1 MKPQEKVKRE
11 ARLKILKVFYDT
23 RDGYST
29 FKRLLE
35 ETGMSRRT
43 LAKHLKEME
52 QEGEVSTVHIGGKA
66 RIAYRL
72 VYPVSLS
79 RKLIEELSLLCS
91 EPLTERQIEQGL
103 EILSEELLNVLE
115 EYWEGWRE
123 DKIQE
128 IYGNLI
134 LHKQFRAEELQA
146 VEGEIFKGSIKSLVK
161 QLLPLNIYS
170 LLFMVDLYEEEEQRF
185 SSFPDMLEKACA
197 NIEKVDNEWL
207 REVLK
212 DVCQRPERHFLYKLV
227 CKHGLKERFDALVE
241 WIEEI
246 KHQMPIYHMLDD
258 WVYVRMGILSTV
270 DLIVFVAG
278 EASTW

>member
-146 VEGEIFKGSIKSLVK
+146 VEGERFKGSIKSLVK

-278 EASTW
+278 EAST

>member
-1 MKPQEKVKRE
+1 
-11 ARLKILKVFYDT
+11 LKVFYEA
-23 RDGYST
+23 RDGYLT

-52 QEGEVSTVHIGGKA
+52 QRGEVSTVHIGGKA

-91 EPLTERQIEQGL
+91 EPLTERQIERGL

-123 DKIQE
+123 DKVQE
-128 IYGNLI
+128 IYGNPTFL
-134 LHKQFRAEELQA
+134 KQFAVKKLQA
-146 VEGEIFKGSIKSLVK
+146 AEVERFKNSAKSLVR

-170 LLFMVDLYEEEEQRF
+170 LLFMVDIYKEEERRF

-197 NIEKVDNEWL
+197 NVEKVDNEWL

-212 DVCQRPERHFLYKLV
+212 DICRKPERYLLYKLI
-227 CKHGLKERFDALVE
+227 CKRGLKERFDALVE

-246 KHQMPIYHMLDD
+246 EYKIPLYHMLDD
-258 WVYVRMGILSTV
+258 WMYVRMGVLSTV
-270 DLIVFVAG
+270 DLIAFATGGASTG
-278 EASTW
+278 EAQSKLGEKLQA